1 MNCDWDVVLLMCS
14 LGQSGTGKVFGST
27 HREKSGKC
35 KVRKKRTF
43 QSHTRRACTFTVYM
57 QCIAPMSWKW
67 GLTCLQPLTL
77 VSFSPI
83 FPLSCISASS
93 SPSVSLVS
101 LLLYSPPPT
110 YSLLP
115 SPITDSAFSSRLASF
130 LLWKAWQDSDILI
143 ISVHIP
149 HLISPSCFLQNPLLP
164 PCLILPLLLP
174 LSACWRLECEF
185 PLFKVLG
192 WAVSWEIPEQEILV
206 KSE

>member
-77 VSFSPI
+77 ASFSPI

-115 SPITDSAFSSRLASF
+115 SPITDSQCFFLSSRFLPVVESMAGLWHSHHFCPHPSPNLSF
-130 LLWKAWQDSDILI
+130 LLSPKPPPSPL
-143 ISVHIP
+143 SYP
-149 HLISPSCFLQNPLLP
+149 SPSSPSLCM
-164 PCLILPLLLP
+164 
-174 LSACWRLECEF
+174 LEIGMWV
-185 PLFKVLG
+185 PSV
-192 WAVSWEIPEQEILV
+192 
-206 KSE
+206 